1 VAGRVDVT
9 DQYRIIGQLEA
20 QMDSA
25 EERLNRIET
34 KLDVLTEYIQQQ
46 KGGAKLIWAIAGAG
60 GIVGVSVMKLGS
72 MLLAAIRGAP

>member
-72 MLLAAIRGAP
+72 MLLAAVRGTP

>member
-1 VAGRVDVT
+1 MT

-20 QMDSA
+20 QMESLQ
-25 EERLNRIET
+25 ERTDRIET

-60 GIVGVSVMKLGS
+60 GVIGFSVMKLGQ
-72 MLLAAIRGAP
+72 MALAAIRGTT